1 MKKKRTDGYPGLSRI
16 VRKGLLI
23 MRLALFLMVLG
34 VLQSAASAYSQSW
47 RLNMNEKS
55 ITIKEALKRI
65 ENNSE
70 FRFFYEEKKLNV
82 DALVEIDVNNGTI
95 QEVLKQLFE
104 NKNIEYKILENN
116 FIVLKPKNEQS
127 QIPLERIIQQQKS
140 VSGKVT
146 DPNGDPLPGVTVMLK
161 GTSNGVITDANGQYN
176 LNNLPSD
183 AVLQFSFIGMKAQE
197 IVVGDRSSI
206 NIKLLEE
213 TIGIEEVVAVG
224 YGVVKK
230 KDITGSVSSL
240 NIGDFNVGLTTSPT
254 DLIQGRVA
262 GVNIVTN
269 GGEPGAGV
277 SVRIR
282 GANSIRSGQD
292 PLYVIDGIP
301 LDITDVQPS
310 GASTTGVGAAANKNP
325 LNFINPEDIESID
338 ILKDAS
344 ATAIYGSRGANGV
357 VIVTTK
363 KGKEG
368 KATVSYSGY
377 TGFSNLPSKYDVLTA
392 SEYNS
397 ARTTLSL
404 PSADKGST
412 TDWQDQIFRTA
423 TTSSHSI
430 SLGGGSKT
438 SSYRASLSYLDQE
451 GIIKKTGMEKYSG
464 RLNMMTKALNDKLT
478 LEVGLTAAR
487 TNDQRAPLGESGG
500 VEGDLLLSALK
511 LNPTYPVY
519 NANGTFFQLSDQV
532 RNPLAMIELTD
543 DNTQTNR
550 VLGNISAGLNLYKG
564 LNYKL
569 NVSTDQTRATRK
581 VTQDAQLSYM
591 TDKGTATINN
601 VELGSSMIENLLT
614 YDFDLNKDNKF
625 NFLAG
630 QSYQKFRIYTYNMAA
645 TGFASSD
652 IDNLNDL
659 SLGKYT
665 AATIGSDI
673 TVNELQSFFGRVNYN
688 LKEKY
693 LLTANFRAD
702 GSTKFGKNNK
712 YGYFPSTAL
721 AWRMNEEEFIKQL
734 NVFSNL
740 KMRLGWGITGNQEI
754 TSKISQATL
763 GSVTGAVLNGGN
775 TLTPGYTLTRT
786 PDPDLK
792 WEKTT
797 QYNWGLDFGFFKGR
811 LSGTLDLFHK
821 NTTDVQM
828 LVATKMPSPT
838 ATFWTN
844 MGLNIIN
851 KGLEVSLNGVIIDKK
866 DLNWSANLNFSTIS
880 NVVKNMDVSKIPTGY
895 PSGPG
900 ITGTPSQYI
909 INNEP
914 LGTFWG
920 KTFVGFDESGKSI
933 FAKDA
938 DGKEI
943 EGVIGNALP
952 DFTYNFSTT
961 LAYKR
966 FDLTLN
972 FNGVYGNDVYNNLA
986 NIMDQMSLFRSGW
999 NVTPSAVKSGESTSN
1014 VLNYSSRFIE
1024 DGSYLR
1030 LSNATLGYNFKLPNQ
1045 KYISKLRAYV
1055 SGNNLFVITD
1065 YSGYDPE
1072 VNTTRVSN
1080 GVPALGI
1087 GWTTYPKA
1095 RTITFGVNVEF

>member
-1 MKKKRTDGYPGLSRI
+1 MKKRFIRLSFDKG
-16 VRKGLLI
+16 RKLFLI
-23 MRLALFLMVLG
+23 MRITVFILMISLAHVY
-34 VLQSAASAYSQSW
+34 ASAYSQ
-47 RLNMNEKS
+47 N
-55 ITIKEALKRI
+55 T
-65 ENNSE
+65 
-70 FRFFYEEKKLNV
+70 KLNLDV
-82 DALVEIDVNNGTI
+82 KNASVQEMLEQIKQQSEYKFLFRSDLFDDLAPVNMKAKGVTIEKVLESVLVPQGISYEIQDNVVIFRKEPVLEKPATGRQNPKGLKGSVTDASGMPMPGVSVLVKGTTQGTI
-95 QEVLKQLFE
+95 TNDNGEFSLEVAA
-104 NKNIEYKILENN
+104 
-116 FIVLKPKNEQS
+116 QS
-127 QIPLERIIQQQKS
+127 QTL
-140 VSGKVT
+140 V
-146 DPNGDPLPGVTVMLK
+146 
-161 GTSNGVITDANGQYN
+161 
-176 LNNLPSD
+176 
-183 AVLQFSFIGMKAQE
+183 FSFVGMRTVEVAIGDKTSFFVKME
-197 IVVGDRSSI
+197 
-206 NIKLLEE
+206 EE
-213 TIGIEEVVAVG
+213 TVGIDEVVAVG
-224 YGVVKK
+224 YGVIKK
-230 KDITGSVSSL
+230 KDVTGSVSTLSTD
-240 NIGDFNVGLTTSPT
+240 DFNKGVSTSPT

-262 GVNIVTN
+262 GVNIVSN

-277 SVRIR
+277 SVRVR
-282 GANSIRSGQD
+282 GANSIRSGQE

-310 GASTTGVGAAANKNP
+310 GASTTGVGSSAAKNP
-325 LNFINPEDIESID
+325 LNFINPDDIESID

-363 KGKEG
+363 KGKAG

-377 TGFSNLPSKYDVLTA
+377 TGFSELPKKYPVLSA
-392 SEYNS
+392 AEYNA
-397 ARTTLSL
+397 ARASL
-404 PSADKGST
+404 GLASSDMGYD
-412 TDWQDQIFRTA
+412 TDWQDEIFRTA
-423 TTSSHSI
+423 TTTNHSL
-430 SLGGGSKT
+430 SLSGGSDKST
-438 SSYRASLSYLDQE
+438 YRASLGYLDQE

-464 RLNMMTKALNDKLT
+464 RLNISTKAMNDKLT

-511 LNPTYPVY
+511 LNPTYPVF
-519 NANGTFFQLSDQV
+519 NEDGTYYQLSDQV
-532 RNPLAMIELTD
+532 RNPVAMIDLTN
-543 DNTQTNR
+543 DNTQTDR
-550 VLGNISAGLNLYKG
+550 VLANISAGLNLAKG
-564 LNYKL
+564 LNYRVNL
-569 NVSTDQTRATRK
+569 STDQTKATRK

-591 TDKGTATINN
+591 TDKGTATISN
-601 VELGSSMIENLLT
+601 VELGSNMIENYLT
-614 YDFDLNKDNKF
+614 YDFNLNNNNRF

-630 QSYQKFRIYTYNMAA
+630 HSYQKFRIYQYSTAV
-645 TGFASSD
+645 TGFASSE

-659 SLGKYT
+659 SLGKSSQ
-665 AATIGSDI
+665 ATVSSDI
-673 TVNELQSFFGRVNYN
+673 TVNELQSFFGRVNYS

-693 LLTANFRAD
+693 LLTVNFRAD

-721 AWRMNEEEFIKQL
+721 AWRMSEEEFIKRMD
-734 NVFSNL
+734 VFSNL

-763 GSVTGAVLNGGN
+763 GSVTGAILDGGSV
-775 TLTPGYTLTRT
+775 LTPGYTLTRT
-786 PDPDLK
+786 PNPDLK

-811 LSGTLDLFHK
+811 LSGAVDLFYK

-828 LVATKMPSPT
+828 LVSTKMPSPT

-844 MGLNIIN
+844 KDLNIIN
-851 KGLEVSLNGVIIDKK
+851 KGVEVSLNGVIINKK
-866 DLNWSANLNFSTIS
+866 DFNWSANLNFSTIS
-880 NVVKNMDVSKIPTGY
+880 NMVKNMDVSKIPTGY

-909 INNEP
+909 INNQP

-920 KTFVGFDESGKSI
+920 KTFLGFDENGKSI

-938 DGKEI
+938 DGKDM

-961 LAYKR
+961 FVWKR
-966 FDLTLN
+966 VDFTMN

-986 NIMDQMSLFRSGW
+986 NIIDQMSLFGSGW
-999 NVTPSAVKSGESTSN
+999 NTTPSAIKSGESTSN

-1030 LSNATLGYNFKLPNQ
+1030 LSNATLGYTFNLPKQN
-1045 KYISKLRAYV
+1045 YINKLRAYV

-1080 GVPALGI
+1080 GVPAMGI

>member
-1 MKKKRTDGYPGLSRI
+1 MKKKNRNGVWDSHAVKKTF
-16 VRKGLLI
+16 LI
-23 MRLALFLMVLG
+23 MRFFLILSLVCIMQSFALESYTQNSRISLSVNEMKLG
-34 VLQSAASAYSQSW
+34 DII
-47 RLNMNEKS
+47 MK
-55 ITIKEALKRI
+55 I
-65 ENNSE
+65 ENE
-70 FRFFYEEKKLNV
+70 TKYRFAYNRN
-82 DALVEIDVNNGTI
+82 EIDVEKDYSISIENA
-95 QEVLKQLFE
+95 ELEDVLQQLFAGKGV
-104 NKNIEYKILENN
+104 NYQLVGRQ
-116 FIVLKPKNEQS
+116 IVLSSSVQS
-127 QIPLERIIQQQKS
+127 KDGKQVRALKGKITDS
-140 VSGKVT
+140 SGQA
-146 DPNGDPLPGVTVMLK
+146 LPGATVIVK
-161 GTSNGVITDANGQYN
+161 GTSNGTVSDFEGNYTLTNVPADGN
-176 LNNLPSD
+176 LI
-183 AVLQFSFIGMKAQE
+183 FSFVGMKTIELPVA
-197 IVVGDRSSI
+197 G
-206 NIKLLEE
+206 KE
-213 TIGIEEVVAVG
+213 TILVSMDEDALGIEEVVAIG
-224 YGVVKK
+224 YGAVKK
-230 KDITGSVSSL
+230 KDITGAVSTLSAK
-240 NIGDFNVGLTTSPT
+240 DFNVGLTTSPT
-254 DLIQGRVA
+254 DMIQGRVA
-262 GVNIVTN
+262 GVNIVAN

-277 SVRIR
+277 SVRVR
-282 GANSIRSGQD
+282 GANSIRSGQE

-301 LDITDVQPS
+301 LDITDVQPG
-310 GASTTGVGAAANKNP
+310 GASTAGVGSSAAKNP
-325 LNFINPEDIESID
+325 LNFINSDDIESID

-368 KATVSYSGY
+368 KTAVSYSGY
-377 TGFSNLPSKYDVLTA
+377 TGFSQLPQKYTVLNA
-392 SEYNS
+392 NEYNE
-397 ARTTLSL
+397 ARSSL
-404 PSADKGST
+404 GLPAADKGYN
-412 TDWQDQIFRTA
+412 TDWQDEIFHSA
-423 TTSSHSI
+423 STTSHSL
-430 SLGGGSKT
+430 SMSGGTKN
-438 SSYRASLSYLDQE
+438 SSYRASLGYLDQN
-451 GIIKKTGMEKYSG
+451 GIVKKTGLEKYSG
-464 RLNMMTKALNDKLT
+464 RLNVSTKALNDRLT
-478 LEVGLTAAR
+478 LEAGLTAAR

-511 LNPTYPVY
+511 LNPTYPVF
-519 NANGTFFQLSDQV
+519 NEDGTYYQLSDQV
-532 RNPLAMIELTD
+532 RNPLAMIELTN
-543 DNTQTNR
+543 DNTQTDR
-550 VLGNISAGLNLYKG
+550 ILASVSASLHLMNG
-564 LNYKL
+564 LNYKM
-569 NVSTDQTRATRK
+569 NVSTDQTKATRK

-591 TDKGTATINN
+591 SDKGTATINN
-601 VELGSSMIENLLT
+601 VELGSHMIENYLT
-614 YDFDLNKDNKF
+614 YDLDINGGHKF

-630 QSYQKFRIYTYNMAA
+630 HSYQKFRIYTYSMSVS
-645 TGFASSD
+645 GFASGE

-659 SLGKYT
+659 TLGKYT
-665 AATIGSDI
+665 QAVVGSDI

-693 LLTANFRAD
+693 LLTLNFRAD
-702 GSTKFGKNNK
+702 GSTKFGENNK

-721 AWRMNEEEFIKQL
+721 GWRMSEEEFIKKL
-734 NVFSNL
+734 NVFTNL

-763 GSVTGAVLNGGN
+763 GSVSGAVLDGGS
-775 TLTPGYTLTRT
+775 TVIPGYTLTRT

-797 QYNWGLDFGFFKGR
+797 QYNWGLDFGFMKGR
-811 LSGTLDLFHK
+811 LSGTLDLFYK

-844 MGLNIIN
+844 KDLNIIN
-851 KGLEVSLNGVIIDKK
+851 KGLEVSLNGIIISKK
-866 DLNWSANLNFSTIS
+866 DFNWSANVNFSTIS
-880 NVVKNMDVSKIPTGY
+880 NKVKNMDVSKIATGY

-920 KTFVGFDESGKSI
+920 KTFVGFDENGKSI

-961 LAYKR
+961 VAWKG

-972 FNGVYGNDVYNNLA
+972 FNGVSGNDVYNNLA
-986 NIMDQMSLFRSGW
+986 NIIDQMSLFGSGW
-999 NVTPSAVKSGESTSN
+999 NTTPGALKTGESTSN

-1030 LSNATLGYNFKLPNQ
+1030 LSNATLGYTFKLPRQ
-1045 KYISKLRAYV
+1045 KYISNLRAYV
-1055 SGNNLFVITD
+1055 SGNNLFVLTD

-1080 GVPALGI
+1080 GVPAMGI

>member
-1 MKKKRTDGYPGLSRI
+1 MKKKRTNDHPVRSGM

-23 MRLALFLMVLG
+23 MKLSLFLMILG
-34 VLQSAASAYSQSW
+34 VLQSAASVYSQTKHFN
-47 RLNMNEKS
+47 LNEKE
-55 ITIKEALKRI
+55 ITIKEVLRQI
-65 ENNSE
+65 ENTSE

-82 DALVEIDVNNGTI
+82 ESKVVVDVTNGTI
-95 QEVLKQLFE
+95 EQVLEQLFE
-104 NKNIEYKILENN
+104 NKNIEYKVLDNN
-116 FIVLKPKNEQS
+116 FIVLKPRTESNKTPMGNGM
-127 QIPLERIIQQQKS
+127 QQKP

-146 DPNGDPLPGVTVMLK
+146 DKSGLGLPGVAIVIK
-161 GTSNGVITDANGQYN
+161 GTSTGTITDMDGNY
-176 LNNLPSD
+176 
-183 AVLQFSFIGMKAQE
+183 SFTSVPEGAILRYSFVGMKSQE
-197 IVVGDRSSI
+197 VAVDSRSSI
-206 NIKLLEE
+206 NVVLEE
-213 TIGIEEVVAVG
+213 ESIGIEEVVAIG

-230 KDITGSVSSL
+230 KDITGAVSTL
-240 NIGDFNVGLTTSPT
+240 KAEDFNVGLNTSPT
-254 DLIQGRVA
+254 DMIQGRVA
-262 GVNIVTN
+262 GVNMVTN

-292 PLYVIDGIP
+292 PLYVVDGVP
-301 LDITDVQPS
+301 LDITDVQPA
-310 GASTTGVGAAANKNP
+310 GASTTGVGSSAAKNP

-377 TGFSNLPSKYDVLTA
+377 TGFSNLPSKYDVLSA
-392 SEYNS
+392 SEYNA
-397 ARTTLSL
+397 ARSTLGL
-404 PSADKGST
+404 PAADNGSS

-423 TTSSHSI
+423 TTVSHSV
-430 SLGGGSKT
+430 SLGGGSKN

-550 VLGNISAGLNLYKG
+550 VLANVSAGLNLYKG

-614 YDFDLNKDNKF
+614 YDFDLNKDHKF

-659 SLGKYT
+659 TLGKYT

-811 LSGTLDLFHK
+811 LSGTLDLFYK

-828 LVATKMPSPT
+828 QVATKMPSPT

-844 MGLNIIN
+844 MDLNIIN

-866 DLNWSANLNFSTIS
+866 DWNWSANLNFSTIS
-880 NVVKNMDVSKIPTGY
+880 NMVKNMDVSKIPTGY

-920 KTFVGFDESGKSI
+920 KTFLGFDESGKSI

-938 DGKEI
+938 DGKET

-986 NIMDQMSLFRSGW
+986 NIMDQMSLFGSGW
-999 NVTPSAVKSGESTSN
+999 NVTPSALKSGESTSN